1 MKHFCLF
8 SSIILLVALSGC
20 RSRVIKVNL
29 INVSNDV
36 VKTIIVDYPTATF
49 GKDKLSP
56 GETFSYA
63 IKPLETGMMK
73 IQFTD
78 AQGTIHSYLG
88 TTVHQNDE
96 GELDVNFSQ
105 SGAVVKATIGAHRTL
120 LPFGR

>member
-1 MKHFCLF
+1 MKFVRLI
-8 SSIILLVALSGC
+8 SLLILLIALSGC
-20 RSRVIKVNL
+20 RSHVIKVNL

-73 IQFTD
+73 IQFSD

-88 TTVHQNDE
+88 TTVHLNDE
-96 GELDVNFSQ
+96 GELDVNLSQ
-105 SGAVVKATIGAHRTL
+105 NGAVVKATIGAHRTL

>member
-1 MKHFCLF
+1 MKSFRLLLAV
-8 SSIILLVALSGC
+8 ILLVSLSGC
-20 RSRVIKVNL
+20 RSHVIKINL

-96 GELDVNFSQ
+96 GELDVNLSQ
-105 SGAVVKATIGAHRTL
+105 SGAVVKATLGGHHTL
-120 LPFGR
+120 LPFRR